1 MLKRLRKV
9 IAEKDPLK
17 IQWLAT
23 AEEPRLHFLL
33 YEFLPGAL
41 RNMDTD
47 RQFERIRRMLGG
59 FDEVMNEDEKRRDAR
74 G

>member
-9 IAEKDPLK
+9 IAEKDPRT
-17 IQWLAT
+17 IQWLAM
-23 AEEPRLHFLL
+23 AEEPRRHFLF

-47 RQFERIRRMLGG
+47 RQIERIRREIGG
-59 FDEVMNEDEKRRDAR
+59 FNEDVDEGEPPK
-74 G
+74 